1 MRNRNMIENVIE
13 QLKQI
18 IVDDLDVNLKQ
29 EDIDAEVSLFEEG
42 LGLDSVVIMEFIS
55 LIEARFGFQ
64 FSDDELTM
72 EPFQNLRILAGFIS
86 TKQVES
92 Q

>member
-1 MRNRNMIENVIE
+1 MTDNVID

-18 IVDDLDVNLKQ
+18 IADDLDVNLKR
-29 EDIDAEVSLFEEG
+29 EEIDEEVSLFEEG

-64 FSDDELTM
+64 FADDELTM
-72 EPFQNLRILAGFIS
+72 EPFKDLRTLASFIV
-86 TKQVES
+86 TKQA
-92 Q
+92 QQ

>member
-1 MRNRNMIENVIE
+1 MIENVIE

-18 IVDDLDVNLKQ
+18 IADDLDVNLKR
-29 EDIDAEVSLFEEG
+29 EEINEEVSLFEEG

-64 FSDDELTM
+64 FSDDELNM
-72 EPFQNLRILAGFIS
+72 EPFKNLQILARFIS
-86 TKQVES
+86 TKQAE

>member
-1 MRNRNMIENVIE
+1 MIDNVID

-18 IVDDLDVNLKQ
+18 VANDLDVNLKQ
-29 EDIDAEVSLFEEG
+29 EEIDADVSLFEEG

-55 LIEARFGFQ
+55 LIEAQFGFQ
-64 FSDDELTM
+64 FADDELTM
-72 EPFQNLRILAGFIS
+72 EPFKDLRTLAGFIV
-86 TKQVES
+86 TKQA